1 MQVGIN
7 CLQIDP
13 AYAGGVNTYTLGLLE
28 GFAAKQNGCRVR
40 LYVTGANRRLFE
52 KFRENSHFAMT
63 VIDERRLALRK
74 NICRA
79 ALLSGSRGF
88 YKFASDLSFE
98 NIRKLMDSEVDIVYT
113 PTVVLQ
119 CFNGRKPTVLS
130 MHDIQH
136 VHYPEFF
143 SRARRLSR
151 KITYGLSAHH
161 ASYFQASSHFIKE
174 DLLAH
179 FGGISPDQIE
189 VIPEGVRIGEFAAPR
204 SVESLVARYG
214 LAERFLFFPAQLW
227 PHKNHLTVLKALK
240 QIELKHRLKIPLV
253 MTGAKFSAAP
263 RISEF
268 ITDQSMDYVR
278 YLGKIPFE
286 DIVGLHQQAAF
297 LVTAA
302 LYESSS
308 LPILEAAAAGAPII
322 ASKTPPNEEIARVL
336 RLNLFDPLDTDG
348 LARLIFALWND
359 EKTASAQAAYNR
371 EHIGFYSWENAAR
384 KYLQFFQRIVIS

>member
-1 MQVGIN
+1 MQIGIN

-28 GFAAKQNGCRVR
+28 GFTATRNGCRIQ
-40 LYVTGANRRLFE
+40 LYVTEANSHLFE
-52 KFRENSHFAMT
+52 KFRENGHFAMT

-79 ALLSGSRGF
+79 ALLSGSRKF
-88 YKFASDLSFE
+88 YKFANDLSFE
-98 NIRKLMDSEVDIVYT
+98 NVRKLMDSGTDIVYT

-189 VIPEGVRIGEFAAPR
+189 VIPEGVRIEEFAAPR
-204 SVESLVARYG
+204 PVEPLIVRYG

-227 PHKNHLTVLKALK
+227 PHKNHMTVLKALK
-240 QIELKHRLKIPLV
+240 RIETTQRLKIPLV

-263 RISEF
+263 QIFKF
-268 ITDQSMDYVR
+268 IAEQSMEYVS
-278 YLGKIPFE
+278 YLGKVPFG
-286 DIVGLHQQAAF
+286 DVVALYQQAAF
-297 LVTAA
+297 LVTAV

-308 LPILEAAAAGAPII
+308 LPILEAAAAGTPII

-336 RLNLFDPLDTDG
+336 RLNLFDPLDTDE
-348 LARLIFALWND
+348 LARLILALWND
-359 EKTASAQAAYNR
+359 EKTASAQTAYNR

-384 KYLQFFQRIVIS
+384 KYLQFFQRIVNS

>member
-28 GFAAKQNGCRVR
+28 GFASTRNGCRIQ
-40 LYVTGANRRLFE
+40 LYVTRANRLLFE
-52 KFRENSHFAMT
+52 KFRENGHFAMT
-63 VIDERRLALRK
+63 VINERRLALRK

-79 ALLSGSRGF
+79 ALLSGSRKL
-88 YKFASDLSFE
+88 YKFANDLAFE
-98 NIRKLMDSEVDIVYT
+98 NVRKLMDSGADIVYT

-161 ASYFQASSHFIKE
+161 ASYFQASSQFIKE

-179 FGGISPDQIE
+179 FDGISPDQIE
-189 VIPEGVRIGEFAAPR
+189 VIPEGVRIEEFAAPR
-204 SVESLVARYG
+204 ALESLVARYG

-227 PHKNHLTVLKALK
+227 PHKNHMTVLKALK
-240 QIELKHRLKIPLV
+240 RIETTQKVKIPLV

-263 RISEF
+263 QIFKF
-268 ITDQSMDYVR
+268 IADQSMEYVS
-278 YLGKIPFE
+278 YLGKVSFE
-286 DIVGLHQQAAF
+286 DVVGLYQHAAF
-297 LVTAA
+297 LVTAV

-308 LPILEAAAAGAPII
+308 LPILEAAAAGTSII
-322 ASKTPPNEEIARVL
+322 ASRTAPNEELSRVL
-336 RLNLFDPLDTDG
+336 QLNLFDPLDTDQ

-371 EHIGFYSWENAAR
+371 ARIGIYSWENAAK
-384 KYLQFFQRIVIS
+384 KYLQFFQRIVNS